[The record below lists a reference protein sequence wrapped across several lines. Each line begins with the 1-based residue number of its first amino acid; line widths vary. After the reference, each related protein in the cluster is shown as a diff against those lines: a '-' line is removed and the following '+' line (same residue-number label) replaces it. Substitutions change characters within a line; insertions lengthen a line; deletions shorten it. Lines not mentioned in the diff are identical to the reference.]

1 MEGLAMQIGNF
12 FPLENGGQVDFF
24 SQSRERNEA
33 AVQQI
38 DSGDTVSISAEAL
51 ALARQMY
58 ASAFGAS
65 LAREEDAA
73 DEGASSSQAVNDYKS
88 IFNDYRGMGLFVE
101 DSGTAAGAGTAG
113 DSEADTDSASRQMAK
128 LEKQIQDLM
137 KELESVMSSS
147 MPEVQKESAANEIQ
161 KKISELQSTLGT
173 LKRAAQAASPTAAQA

>member
-1 MEGLAMQIGNF
+1 MQIGNF
-12 FPLENGGQVDFF
+12 FPVENGGKTDIF
-24 SQSRERNEA
+24 SQPRERNETS
-33 AVQQI
+33 VQRI
-38 DSGDTVSISAEAL
+38 DDGDTVSISAEAF

-73 DEGASSSQAVNDYKS
+73 EEGSSASQAVNDYKA
-88 IFNDYRGMGLFVE
+88 IFNDYRGMGLFAE
-101 DSGTAAGAGTAG
+101 DSGKAAGAGGAG
-113 DSEADTDSASRQMAK
+113 DSEADSDSMSKQMAK
-128 LEKQIQDLM
+128 LEKQIQDLL

-173 LKRAAQAASPTAAQA
+173 LKRAAQAASSMAAQA

>member
-1 MEGLAMQIGNF
+1 MQIGNY
-12 FPLENGGQVDFF
+12 FPLGSGGQTDVF
-24 SQSRERNEA
+24 SLFRERNEA
-33 AVQQI
+33 AVQKI

-65 LAREEDAA
+65 LAREEDAEDAA
-73 DEGASSSQAVNDYKS
+73 DEGVSSSQAVNDYKS
-88 IFNDYRGMGLFVE
+88 IFNDYRGMGLFDE
-101 DSGTAAGAGTAG
+101 DSGRAAGAGTAG

-147 MPEVQKESAANEIQ
+147 MPEVQRESAANEIQ

>member
-73 DEGASSSQAVNDYKS
+73 DEGASSSQAV
-88 IFNDYRGMGLFVE
+88 
-101 DSGTAAGAGTAG
+101 
-113 DSEADTDSASRQMAK
+113 RQK
-128 LEKQIQDLM
+128 
-137 KELESVMSSS
+137 V
-147 MPEVQKESAANEIQ
+147 
-161 KKISELQSTLGT
+161 
-173 LKRAAQAASPTAAQA
+173 RQAAAMPV

>member
-1 MEGLAMQIGNF
+1 MQIGNF
-12 FPLENGGQVDFF
+12 FPLENGVQTDFF
-24 SQSRERNEA
+24 SQIRERNEA
-33 AVQQI
+33 AVQKI
-38 DSGDTVSISAEAL
+38 DDGDTVSISAEAL

-65 LAREEDAA
+65 LAQE
-73 DEGASSSQAVNDYKS
+73 EGATDEDSSASQAVNDYKS
-88 IFNDYRGMGLFVE
+88 IFNDYRGMGLFDE
-101 DSGTAAGAGTAG
+101 DSGKAAGAGTAG
-113 DSEADTDSASRQMAK
+113 DSEADSDSMSKQMAK

>member
-1 MEGLAMQIGNF
+1 MQIGNY
-12 FPLENGGQVDFF
+12 FPVENGGQVDFF
-24 SQSRERNEA
+24 AQSRERNEA
-33 AVQQI
+33 AVQKI
-38 DSGDTVSISAEAL
+38 DDGDTVSISAEAF

-58 ASAFGAS
+58 ATAFGVS
-65 LAREEDAA
+65 LAQEDGAT

-88 IFNDYRGMGLFVE
+88 IFNDYRGMGLFDE

-173 LKRAAQAASPTAAQA
+173 LKRAAQAASPTTAQA